1 MTTTESRDYSVDQ
14 MAAGFVLGAALGLTP
29 LLSLHNLLFLATPI
43 VLRLSVS
50 TFLFAW
56 IAAIPVGFLLDPVF
70 HGLGSALLSSEFLTP
85 LWTQASNAPLLALT
99 QFNNTVTLGS
109 LVFWAAA
116 SIPLFFLSRR
126 GVPSY
131 RRGLERFLSGVPLVG
146 AIGRVSFVRRL
157 LGLERLGLGGRLG
170 WIRKGFVLP
179 LALFVGLGVGAWWL
193 LADWGIH
200 AGVERA
206 GTRIMG
212 ATVNVGAL
220 DVDLSDGLLTM
231 TGLQVTNA
239 SAPENNIVEIGEI
252 SAAVSTGPLLR
263 AKIAIDSVVVRDIR
277 FNNIRETP
285 GEVDTLR
292 ERSTSFRDEM
302 ALWKTSTRIPTVPTP
317 SFSSPVDFGSL
328 SADSLETVIRARELA
343 GSVGVARGA
352 FADRIGALDARAQID
367 SASSLLAS
375 LEGASIRSLGPVG
388 AIRTVGALRS
398 LAEEVTG
405 NLSRISE
412 LEEDLGSELVGL
424 RQRLAALDDLRDG
437 DYRRALGVLNLPTF
451 EPDDI
456 SAALFQTPLMERV
469 ETLLY
474 WVQMVDARLSD
485 RSQSFRFEGPE
496 RLRSAGENVIF
507 PSLGSSLPA
516 FAMDRLEGSVTL
528 GALTGFSIQIL
539 DLSSDPSATGRPTTL
554 KLTGENGTASAAL
567 DLSLDRT
574 GDTAEDE
581 LIARLSG
588 LPLPSLQI
596 AALGARLDLGDGDM
610 RVDLSRSGNS
620 ILGAVTWSAIGATWH
635 HLGPDPTGA
644 AGYLWDIVSRL
655 TSVEITLGLDG
666 PLSSPGVSVRSNIG
680 GQIVQALR
688 DQIGDEVRRAE
699 ARARAE
705 VDRLIE
711 QSLTDARNR
720 LAGFEEAIGGTL
732 TEYTGELDRLRTSL
746 ERRLRDLTPNL
757 PSIPRLPG

>member
-1 MTTTESRDYSVDQ
+1 MTTTESRDYSLDQ
-14 MAAGFVLGAALGLTP
+14 MAAGFALGAALGLTP
-29 LLSLHNLLFLATPI
+29 LLSLHNLLFLAAPL
-43 VLRLSVS
+43 VLRLSIS

-56 IAAIPVGFLLDPVF
+56 IMAIPVGFLLDPVF

-85 LWTQASNAPLLALT
+85 LWTQAFNAPLVALT

-109 LVFWAAA
+109 LVFWAVA

-126 GVPSY
+126 GVLSY
-131 RRGLERFLSGVPLVG
+131 RRGLERFLSGIPVVS
-146 AIGRVSFVRRL
+146 AIGRVGFVRRL
-157 LGLERLGLGGRLG
+157 LGLERLGLGGRRG

-179 LALFVGLGVGAWWL
+179 LALFVGLGAGAWWL
-193 LADWGIH
+193 LADWGIR

-206 GTRIMG
+206 ATRIMG
-212 ATVNVGAL
+212 ATVDVGTM
-220 DVDLSDGLLTM
+220 DVDLSDGLLAM
-231 TGLQVTNA
+231 TGLQVTNP

-252 SAAVSTGPLLR
+252 SVAMSTGPLLR
-263 AKIAIDSVVVRDIR
+263 AKIAIDSVVVRDVR
-277 FNNIRETP
+277 FNHMRETP

-302 ALWKTSTRIPTVPTP
+302 ALWRTSARIPTVPTP
-317 SFSSPVDFGSL
+317 SFSSLVDFSSL
-328 SADSLETVIRARELA
+328 SADSLETVIRVRELA
-343 GSVGVARGA
+343 ESAGVARGA
-352 FADRIGALDARAQID
+352 FTDRIGALDARAQIE

-388 AIRTVGALRS
+388 AIRTVSALRS
-398 LAEEVTG
+398 LSEGVTG

-412 LEEDLGSELVGL
+412 LEEDLRTELVGL

-456 SAALFQTPLMERV
+456 SAALFQTSLMERV

-474 WVQMVDARLSD
+474 WVQVVDARLSD
-485 RSQSFRFEGPE
+485 GSQSFRFQGPE
-496 RLRSAGENVIF
+496 RLRSAGENVTF

-516 FAMDRLEGSVTL
+516 FAINRLEGSVTL
-528 GALTGFSIQIL
+528 GELTGFAIQIL
-539 DLSSDPSATGRPTTL
+539 DLSSDPGATGRPTTL

-574 GDTAEDE
+574 GDIAQDE

-596 AALGARLDLGDGDM
+596 AAIGARLDLGDGDM

-620 ILGAVTWSAIGATWH
+620 ILGAVTWSAVGATWH
-635 HLGPDPTGA
+635 RVGSDATGA

-666 PLSSPGVSVRSNIG
+666 PLSSPGISVRSNIG
-680 GQIVQALR
+680 GQIVRALR

-711 QSLTDARNR
+711 QSLIDARNR
-720 LAGFEEAIGGTL
+720 LAGFEEGIGGTL
-732 TEYTGELDRLRTSL
+732 TEYTGELDRLKTSL

-757 PSIPRLPG
+757 PNIPGFPG